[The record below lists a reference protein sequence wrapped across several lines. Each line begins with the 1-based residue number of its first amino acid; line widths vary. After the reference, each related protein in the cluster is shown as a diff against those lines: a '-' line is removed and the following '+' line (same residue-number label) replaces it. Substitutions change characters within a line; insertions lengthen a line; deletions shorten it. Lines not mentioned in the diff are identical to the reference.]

1 MRKFKKFAATMLVG
15 LMATTALAGCS
26 KSNNAAS
33 GNTDGKEGSVL
44 NIYVWNEE
52 FKSRVTDHYPGYVK
66 TDDSTGKIQHLMR
79 TMHTRT
85 ILMKHF
91 LSRRMQL
98 LMIKLIY
105 SL

>member
-1 MRKFKKFAATMLVG
+1 MFKPEKWRKNMRKFKKFAATMLVG

-52 FKSRVTDHYPGYVK
+52 FKSRVTC
-66 TDDSTGKIQHLMR
+66 
-79 TMHTRT
+79 
-85 ILMKHF
+85 
-91 LSRRMQL
+91 L
-98 LMIKLIY
+98 LY
-105 SL
+105 TSPSPRDRV

>member
-1 MRKFKKFAATMLVG
+1 MFKPEKWRKNMRKFKKFAATMLVG

-52 FKSRVTDHYPGYVK
+52 FKSRVTDHYPG
-66 TDDSTGKIQHLMR
+66 
-79 TMHTRT
+79 
-85 ILMKHF
+85 
-91 LSRRMQL
+91 
-98 LMIKLIY
+98 
-105 SL
+105 